1 MEIKPKSKTSKS
13 DVQQYSDVVSSDE
26 LENDNKNPTPHER
39 AELVVRRLEDF
50 IRKGRT
56 DDGGINFRKWQE
68 MAAVE
73 VADAIRD
80 AERYLR
86 SDQRFWTRSMA
97 VGAASLLT
105 IGVWGTVL
113 AADATADRQMTALI
127 LIITGVLLLGL
138 VSIWA
143 VRRMDHYYKK
153 GRRRYHL
160 KRIIDFDRK
169 LATLDKEMENR
180 IRNLQESLRE
190 MTKGSLGKL

>member
-1 MEIKPKSKTSKS
+1 MEIKPKSKTCKS
-13 DVQQYSDVVSSDE
+13 NVQRDSDGVSSDVA
-26 LENDNKNPTPHER
+26 ENDEKNPTPHER

-56 DDGGINFRKWQE
+56 EDGGINFRKWQE

-86 SDQRFWTRSMA
+86 SDQRFWTRSMS

-127 LIITGVLLLGL
+127 LIITGVLLSGL

>member
-13 DVQQYSDVVSSDE
+13 DVQQYSDVVSSDD

-56 DDGGINFRKWQE
+56 EDGGINFRKWQE

-86 SDQRFWTRSMA
+86 SDQRFWTRSMS

-127 LIITGVLLLGL
+127 LIITGILLLGL

>member
-13 DVQQYSDVVSSDE
+13 DVQQCSDVVSSDD

-39 AELVVRRLEDF
+39 ARLEDF

-56 DDGGINFRKWQE
+56 EDGGINFRKWQE